1 MSGPGSELH
10 NILSYFVRT
19 TSGCGC
25 VDKVKIMNDWGPDLC
40 EANRTIILSW
50 LRKSARERGLP
61 FFEPLANLAISRAIK
76 KSRENK

>member
-1 MSGPGSELH
+1 
-10 NILSYFVRT
+10 
-19 TSGCGC
+19 
-25 VDKVKIMNDWGPDLC
+25 MNDWGPDLC